1 MNAVQ
6 LNALRTNSKQ
16 AIQIEGL
23 LAGLQTTRPITNL
36 VRVMDATFA
45 HKKMLLT
52 GASSAQLSAGAG
64 PSRFSPVNAGKT
76 KSAKFK
82 VIYGASDL
90 ATACFEAIIRDR
102 FDLDPARVL
111 TPDYGTRCAVN
122 ISTVRG
128 QTVTLLDLSRGNAVR
143 SGVPTD
149 VSRHSNHSDGQHFS
163 EFVHRQMPYVDGFL
177 YSSRFTERP
186 CVAIYWRAAGKL
198 TAGPAPVGLRRG
210 ILRAALSPW
219 NVFVS

>member
-1 MNAVQ
+1 M
-6 LNALRTNSKQ
+6 
-16 AIQIEGL
+16 
-23 LAGLQTTRPITNL
+23 
-36 VRVMDATFA
+36 
-45 HKKMLLT
+45 
-52 GASSAQLSAGAG
+52 
-64 PSRFSPVNAGKT
+64 NAGKT

-102 FDLDPARVL
+102 FDLNPARVVMP
-111 TPDYGTRCAVN
+111 PDYGTRCAVN
-122 ISTVRG
+122 ISTVPG

-149 VSRHSNHSDGQHFS
+149 VTRYSNHSDGQHFS

-177 YSSRFTERP
+177 YSSRFTDLP
-186 CVAIYWRAAGKL
+186 CVAIYWRALGKL
-198 TAGPAPVGLRRG
+198 TTGPAPVRLRRG

-219 NVFVS
+219 NVFS